1 VVHAVPLEI
10 GMEPFPG
17 HRLLKILGRGSFA
30 EVWKARTADGRTVAL
45 KFLVA
50 DTAGSTP
57 SEIRALQAVR
67 QLTHPNITRVERVW
81 THLGYIVIAMEL
93 AEGSLADL
101 FEAHMVEEGSPL
113 SVEHVLFFLAQVSDA
128 LDFLNA
134 RQHQIDGHRVAVQH
148 CDIKPSNMLLFGDSV
163 KLCDFGISTLMT
175 ATIMTHKPIGTPD
188 YAAPE
193 VFRGRLSNRT
203 DQYALAVSYCQLRGG
218 RLPFSDTPDSLPPT
232 YTRPKPDLTMLPAK
246 ERPIVERALASI
258 PQDRWKT
265 CGEFIDMLAQL
276 HV

>member
-1 VVHAVPLEI
+1 VIYAVPLEI

-17 HRLLKILGRGSFA
+17 HRLLRILGRGSFA
-30 EVWKARTADGRTVAL
+30 EVWEARTSDGRTLAL
-45 KFLVA
+45 KFLAA
-50 DTAGSTP
+50 DMSKSTP
-57 SEIRALQAVR
+57 SEIRSLQAVR
-67 QLTHPNITRVERVW
+67 QLTHPHLTKIDRVW
-81 THLGYIVIAMEL
+81 CHLGYIVVAMEL

-101 FEAHMVEEGSPL
+101 YDAHMAEEGAPL
-113 SVEHVLFFLAQVSDA
+113 PVEHVLYFLSQAADA

-134 RQHQIDGHRVAVQH
+134 RQHLMDGQRVAVQH
-148 CDIKPSNMLLFGDSV
+148 CDIKPSNMLLFGDTV

-175 ATIMTHKPIGTPD
+175 ATIMTHRPVGTPD

-218 RLPFSDTPDSLPPT
+218 RLPFKDTPNCLPFT
-232 YTRPKPDLTMLPAK
+232 YTRPKPDLSMLPVK
-246 ERPIVERALASI
+246 EQPIVEQALAPM

-265 CGEFIDMLAQL
+265 CGEFIDKLAHL
-276 HV
+276 YV

>member
-1 VVHAVPLEI
+1 VVHTVPLEI

-30 EVWKARTADGRTVAL
+30 EVWEARTADGRSVAL
-45 KFLVA
+45 KFLAA
-50 DTAGSTP
+50 DMERSTP

-67 QLTHPNITRVERVW
+67 QLSHPHITRVEKVW
-81 THLGYIVIAMEL
+81 THLGYVVIAMEL

-101 FEAHMVEEGSPL
+101 FDAHMVEEGSPL
-113 SVEHVLFFLAQVSDA
+113 PVEHVLFFLAQVADA

-134 RQHQIDGHRVAVQH
+134 RQHQIDGKRVAVQH

-163 KLCDFGISTLMT
+163 KLCDFGIATLMT
-175 ATIMTHKPIGTPD
+175 AAVMTHKPVGTPD

-193 VFRGRLSNRT
+193 VFRGRLSYRT
-203 DQYALAVSYCQLRGG
+203 DQYALGVSYCQLRGG
-218 RLPFSDTPDSLPPT
+218 RLPFSDTPDALPPT
-232 YTRPKPDLTMLPAK
+232 YVRPKPDLSMLPAK
-246 ERPIVERALASI
+246 ERPLVEQALASI

-265 CGEFIDMLAQL
+265 CAEFIDKLAQL